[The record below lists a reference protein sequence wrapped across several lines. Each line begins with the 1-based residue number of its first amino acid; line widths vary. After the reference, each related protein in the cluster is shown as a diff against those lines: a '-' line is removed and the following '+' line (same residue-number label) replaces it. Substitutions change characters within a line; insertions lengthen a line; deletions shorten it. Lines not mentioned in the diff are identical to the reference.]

1 MKCYHFYRPSNYL
14 SIVLAVALF
23 LLISQKV
30 FSQGPVPYLSD
41 PNLTPEV
48 KHFLKGLNE
57 NGRPLESLTA
67 IEARKILFDGQASA
81 KVDLSGIE
89 VTPTTITTEGYT
101 IPLFVVKPAGTKNKV
116 LPAFLFIH
124 GGGWVLGDFPTHQRL
139 VRDLVVHSGVAAVF
153 VDYTRTPDAV
163 FPRAINEILAAT
175 KWIAAHGN
183 EIGVDGKRLAIA
195 GNSVGGNMTA
205 VTAIRAKESGGPD
218 IRGLV
223 LLWPIVDANFE
234 TASYKQFG
242 RDRFLTTSTMIW
254 MFDMYVKD
262 RAKQKQVYAS
272 PLNASIEQLR
282 GLPPT
287 LIQVAEND
295 VLRDEG
301 EAFGRKLSEAGVKVT
316 TIRYNGVI
324 HDWGM
329 LNGLASIPETRAMI
343 LHAAAE
349 LKEYLK

>member
-1 MKCYHFYRPSNYL
+1 MKRYNFLRQSNYF
-14 SIVLAVALF
+14 SMVVLAHFL
-23 LLISQKV
+23 LLISGNL
-30 FSQGPVPYLSD
+30 FSQEPVSYLSD

-48 KHFLKGLNE
+48 KQFLKGLNE

-67 IEARKILFDGQASA
+67 IEARKALSDGQASV

-89 VTPTTITTEGYT
+89 ITTKTITTEGFT
-101 IPLFVVKPAGTKNKV
+101 IPLFVVKPSGTKSKV
-116 LPAFLFIH
+116 LPAFIFIH

-163 FPRAINEILAAT
+163 FPRAINEIFAAT
-175 KWIAAHGN
+175 KWVAAHGN
-183 EIGVDGKRLAIA
+183 EIGIDGKRLAIA

-205 VTAIRAKESGGPD
+205 VTAIRAKESGNLN
-218 IRGLV
+218 IKGLV

-234 TASYKQFG
+234 TGSYKQFG
-242 RDRFLTTSTMIW
+242 RERFLTTTTMIW

-262 RAKQKQVYAS
+262 RAKQKEVYAS
-272 PLNASIEQLR
+272 PLNASIKQLR
-282 GLPPT
+282 GLPPV

-329 LNGLASIPETRAMI
+329 LNGLATIPETRAMV